1 VKATFWDDVDALAV
15 RSRGRTEGAEELR
28 RLADV
33 VIDEAAAADIFSMV
47 TPTSH
52 GGGDGTIH
60 DLADLARRLAHGC
73 TSTAW
78 TLTFLA
84 MHNWLLARFPVPL
97 HDEVW
102 ADRAYALAPA
112 PLAPGGSAEMVDG
125 GIRLSGTWEWA
136 TGVMHADW
144 VIVHAMV
151 DPANVD
157 LRFAAVPIDEV
168 VVHDVWHTAGMR
180 ATGSNTVA
188 LTDVFVAEHRLVP
201 SSDFMGAGGTLGG
214 YPLAAYPV
222 IPVLALVAAAPAL
235 GAAERSV
242 ELATDRMRDRVLAY
256 TLGERQVD
264 AGPSRARLAAAV
276 GQVRAAR
283 DRWEA
288 ALASLDDAV
297 AGGVAHDLVRRAD
310 WRLAATTVVDL
321 SRRAIDDLAVGAGA
335 SVYFEDHPLQR
346 YQRDVNTLKG
356 HAIFDWDR
364 TMDTVGKVQLG
375 LDPGPTAM
383 L

>member
-1 VKATFWDDVDALAV
+1 VEQRFWADVDAMAV

-33 VIDEAAAADIFSMV
+33 VVDEAAGAGIFSMV
-47 TPTSH
+47 TPGEH
-52 GGGDGTIH
+52 GGGGGSVH
-60 DLADLARRLAHGC
+60 DLGDLARRLAHGC

-84 MHNWLLARFPVPL
+84 MHNWLLARFPLPL
-97 HDEVW
+97 HGELW
-102 ADRAYALAPA
+102 ADRPYALAPA
-112 PLAPGGSAEMVDG
+112 PLAPGGTAQVVDG
-125 GIRLSGTWEWA
+125 GVRLSGRWEWA

-151 DPANVD
+151 DPAELD
-157 LRFAAVPIDEV
+157 MRFAALPIDDV

-180 ATGSNTVA
+180 ATGSNTVELVDA
-188 LTDVFVAEHRLVP
+188 FVPEHRLV
-201 SSDFMGAGGTLGG
+201 SSFDFMAAGGVLDG

-242 ELATDRMRDRVLAY
+242 ELATERMRDRVLAY
-256 TLGERQVD
+256 TLGERQAD
-264 AGPSRARLAAAV
+264 AGPARARLAAAL
-276 GQVRAAR
+276 GQIRMAR

-288 ALASLDDAV
+288 ALGSLDEAV
-297 AGGVAHDLVRRAD
+297 AAGVADDPIRRAD
-310 WRLAATTVVDL
+310 WRLAATSVVDL

-375 LDPGPTAM
+375 IDPGPGAM